1 MSSIDKRIVEM
12 QFNNQGFEKGV
23 NTTLNSLKKLQEGL
37 KLKGASKGVDEI
49 SGGMNKLSSVGF
61 GAINNG
67 LSSITSQ
74 FSALGVMGV
83 TALANITNSAVNA
96 GKRLAKALTID
107 PIMTGFSEYELK
119 MNSISTIL
127 ANTADEGATI
137 DDVNKAL
144 NELNEYSDQ
153 TIYNFAQ
160 MTDNIGKFT
169 AAGVNLEDSVAAIK
183 GMSNLAAYFGVDNT
197 RAAGAMYQMSQALAA
212 GKVQLMD
219 WRSLIN
225 AGMSGEA
232 FQKALIRT
240 SEVMGTGAEAMI
252 EKYGSFNE
260 SLTQG
265 GWLTSDVMLETL
277 KQISGAYKESEL
289 RAQGYT
295 ATEAKAIATMAE
307 RANQAATEV
316 RTVTGMLD
324 AMKESVQSGWA
335 ISWEHILGDKEEA
348 TKLLTS
354 VKNAFEAI
362 LEPSTTA
369 RNKMLEFWNEAGG
382 RDDVIK
388 GLSNIFG
395 GLGKGLGSIGQAFRD
410 VFPAM
415 TGKRLVELSEGFKNL
430 SEKFKMS
437 DSTAK
442 KIKSTF
448 KGLFSVVKIGV
459 DAVKGLFKGLSPM
472 VDVLLG
478 VGRGFVTVTGFI
490 GDFVSK
496 IAGAVS
502 KTNIL
507 TKIGEGISTAFG
519 SVGKVLGGIGDSV
532 GTFISGLSFDGVGN
546 AFATMGKG
554 LAVLGEG
561 FNGLLKGIGDA
572 IGTIDFG
579 VIMKG
584 INALLG
590 VGILNGIRGLVKSFK
605 EVGESFNIFEK
616 IGEIGD
622 NVSEILDTV
631 RDSLAAYQNS
641 LNASTLLKI
650 AAAVGILAASLLLLA
665 SIKPENMESGL
676 VGLTVIFA
684 ELVAAMAI
692 LLKLSDG
699 AKLKGIFTLTTT
711 MIAISSAILILSA
724 ALKNISGLD
733 WGQLGVGLV
742 GLAGMLAMLVGTLK
756 LLDKKDKILIKTS
769 VSLVIFAAAIRSLSK
784 AVESMGKMNPEALLK
799 GLIGVGVVL
808 AELVAF
814 MKLTDVNKM
823 GMKNAAGLL
832 ILAGAVNALS
842 VAVGAFGKMNPASL
856 LQGLVGVAA
865 ILTELGVFMTLT
877 GNASGMLKTSAAMV
891 VMGAAM
897 NILAGAI
904 RSIAAVPWE
913 GLAKSLI
920 GMATSLTIFG
930 FAASMIPAGKLILVS
945 AGIATMSAALIVLS
959 TALKSLGSQSWES
972 VAISLVS
979 LAGALTVLGVAMYAM
994 SGCLLGAA
1002 ALTAVS
1008 LALSLLVPQLV
1019 ALGSLSLAQ
1028 VGTGL
1033 LALAGAFTVVGV
1045 AGALLTP
1052 LIPAILG
1059 LSAALAVLGIACVAI
1074 GAGLLAFGTGLSLVA
1089 ASGGA
1094 AIAILVNGIKQLVEL
1109 LPQLGTNLGLMI
1121 VNLVQAFSQNL
1132 PTLVTAIGTL
1142 ITGML
1147 QAFTTAIPQIVQA
1160 GVTLIV
1166 ELGNA
1171 ILQALPRLLEI
1182 GIKIVLTILEGI
1194 ATNAT
1199 KLVSAGIDII
1209 VNFINGISANIGK
1222 VVDAGINLVLSLING
1237 IADGINKYSGK
1248 LADAMVKLV
1257 KALIS
1262 AGVKAIGAGL
1272 GAFKGAASK
1281 LMDGGFI
1288 QGIKSKI
1295 SAVVNAAKSVISSAK
1310 NAFQSGV
1317 AAIKT
1322 VATSIMN
1329 GFVSTMQSAIGKVT
1343 SVARTII
1350 NGLKSAFSAGISAVR
1365 SIGSNIING
1374 FVSAIQSGIGRASS
1388 AARSIISGVRSALSS
1403 GIGAMRSIGSSMIS
1417 GLIGGISS
1425 MASSVASKARSVVQG
1440 AINAAKSALKINSPS
1455 RVFIGIGKYTGEG
1468 FIKGLD
1474 SYAGKVKN
1482 STSDLANTA
1491 IEAMTNPLS
1500 KVSAL
1505 LNDDVDM
1512 NPTITPVLDLTNIQ
1526 NGSRTIGSLLGSGNG
1541 LTLSADAS
1549 GAISRTIGTIQNGND
1564 NSDILHA
1571 LKDLKD
1577 GLSNTGNT
1585 TYSINGITYD
1595 DGSNVSNAVET
1606 LVRAARIERR
1616 I

>member
-23 NTTLNSLKKLQEGL
+23 NSTLSSLKKLQEGL

-74 FSALGVMGV
+74 FSALGVMGI
-83 TALANITNSAVNA
+83 TALANITNSAVNM
-96 GKRLAKALTID
+96 GKNLVKSLTIE
-107 PIMTGFSEYELK
+107 PITTGFSEYETK
-119 MNSISTIL
+119 MGSIQTIL
-127 ANTADEGATI
+127 TNTAHQGTTLK
-137 DDVNKAL
+137 DVTKTL
-144 NELNEYSDQ
+144 DELNTYADK
-153 TIYNFAQ
+153 TIYNFAE
-160 MTDNIGKFT
+160 MTRNIGTFT
-169 AAGVNLEDSVAAIK
+169 AAGVDLDTSTAAIK
-183 GMSNLAAYFGVDNT
+183 GIANLAAASGST
-197 RAAGAMYQMSQALAA
+197 SQQASTAMYQLSQALAA
-212 GKVQLMD
+212 GKVGLQD
-219 WRSLIN
+219 WNSVVN
-225 AGMSGEA
+225 AGMGGKL
-232 FQKALIRT
+232 FQDALLRT
-240 SEVMGTGAEAMI
+240 SEQLGTGGEAMV
-252 EKYGSFNE
+252 KKFGSFRE
-260 SLTQG
+260 SLTKG
-265 GWLTSDVMLETL
+265 EWLTTEVLTETL
-277 KQISGAYKESEL
+277 KQLSGAYTEADL
-289 RAQGYT
+289 VAQGYSKSQ
-295 ATEAKAIATMAE
+295 AKQIVQLAE
-307 RANQAATEV
+307 NASAAATEV
-316 RTVTGMLD
+316 KTVTQLVD
-324 AMKESVQSGWA
+324 TMKESVQSGWA
-335 ISWEHILGDKEEA
+335 TSWEHIIGDKDQA
-348 TKLLTS
+348 TKTLTAVS
-354 VKNAFEAI
+354 QAFENLI
-362 LEPSTTA
+362 QPSTEA
-369 RNKMLEFWNEAGG
+369 RNAMLKFWNENGG
-382 RDDVIK
+382 RDAIIK
-388 GLSNIFG
+388 GLTNVFG
-395 GLGKGLGSIGQAFRD
+395 SLGKGLGAIGKAFRE

-415 TGKRLVELSEGFKNL
+415 TGKRLVEISKGFKNL
-430 SEKFKMS
+430 TEKFKMS
-437 DSTAK
+437 DKTAA

-448 KGLFSVVKIGV
+448 KGLFSILKLGA

-472 VDVLLG
+472 VDMLAG

-490 GDFVSK
+490 GDFVSRV
-496 IAGAVS
+496 AGAVS
-502 KTNIL
+502 STNIF

-519 SVGKVLGGIGDSV
+519 SVGKVLSSISDSF
-532 GTFISGLSFDGVGN
+532 GNFMSGLSFDGFGS
-546 AFATMGKG
+546 AFESIGKG
-554 LAVLGEG
+554 LSVLGTG
-561 FNGLLKGIGDA
+561 VKGLLDGIGSA

-590 VGILNGIRGLVKSFK
+590 VGILKGVKNLVGSFTD
-605 EVGESFNIFEK
+605 VVESFNIFEK

-631 RDSLAAYQNS
+631 RGSLAAYQNS

-676 VGLTVIFA
+676 VGLTVIFT
-684 ELVAAMAI
+684 ELVAAMAV
-692 LLKLSDG
+692 LLKLSGG
-699 AKLKGIFTLTTT
+699 AKLKGIISLSTA
-711 MIAISSAILILSA
+711 MIAMSTAILILSG
-724 ALKNISGLD
+724 ALKNLSGLD
-733 WGQLGVGLV
+733 WKQLGVGLT
-742 GLAGMLAMLVGTLK
+742 GLAGMLTMIVATMK
-756 LLDKKDKILIKTS
+756 LLNKKDKILIKTS

-784 AVESMGKMNPEALLK
+784 AVEAIGKINPEVLMQ
-799 GLIGVGVVL
+799 GLIGVGVIL
-808 AELVAF
+808 SELVAF
-814 MKLTDVNKM
+814 MKLSDVNKM

-832 ILAGAVNALS
+832 ILAGAVNALAI
-842 VAVGAFGKMNPASL
+842 AVGAFGKMDPNAMV
-856 LQGLVGVAA
+856 QGLVGVAA
-865 ILTELGVFMTLT
+865 VLTELGVFMKLT
-877 GNASGMLKTSAAMV
+877 GNANGMLKTSAAMV

-904 RSIAAVPWE
+904 RSIATVPWE
-913 GLAKSLI
+913 DLAKSLLAMGSSLMMF
-920 GMATSLTIFG
+920 GM
-930 FAASMIPAGKLILVS
+930 AASMIKGGKLMIVA
-945 AGIATMSAALIVLS
+945 AGVATMSAALLVLS
-959 TALKSLGSQSWES
+959 AALKSLGNQSWES

-979 LAGALTVLGVAMYAM
+979 LAGALVILGVAMKAM

-1002 ALTAVS
+1002 AIAAVS
-1008 LALSLLVPQLV
+1008 LALALLVPQLI

-1028 VGTGL
+1028 VGTSL
-1033 LALAGAFTVVGV
+1033 LALAGAFAVVGV
-1045 AGALLTP
+1045 AAALLTP
-1052 LIPAILG
+1052 VIPAILG
-1059 LSAALAVLGIACVAI
+1059 LAAAMGVLGLACVAI

-1132 PTLVTAIGTL
+1132 PTIVTAIGTL

-1160 GVTLIV
+1160 GTTLIV

-1182 GIKIVLTILEGI
+1182 GIKIVLTIMEGI

-1199 KLVSAGIDII
+1199 KLVSTGIDII

-1272 GAFKGAASK
+1272 GAFKDAAAK
-1281 LMDGGFI
+1281 LMDSGFI
-1288 QGIKSKI
+1288 QGIKSKV
-1295 SAVVNAAKSVISSAK
+1295 SSVVTAAKNVITSAK

-1317 AAIKT
+1317 GAIKT
-1322 VATSIMN
+1322 VATNIMN
-1329 GFVSTMQSAIGKVT
+1329 GFTSAIQGAIGKIT
-1343 SVARTII
+1343 SVARSII
-1350 NGLKSAFSAGISAVR
+1350 NGLKSAFSSGISAVR

-1374 FVSAIQSGIGRASS
+1374 FVSAIQSGISRAGA
-1388 AARSIISGVRSALSS
+1388 AARSIVSGIRNGLSS

-1425 MASSVASKARSVVQG
+1425 MASSVAAKARSVVQG

-1455 RVFIGIGKYTGEG
+1455 KVFIGLGKSTGEG
-1468 FIKGLD
+1468 FIMGVD
-1474 SYAGKVKN
+1474 SYARKVQN
-1482 STSDLANTA
+1482 STADLANTA
-1491 IEAMTNPLS
+1491 IDAMANPLS

-1505 LNDDVDM
+1505 LNDDIDM
-1512 NPTITPVLDLTNIQ
+1512 NPTITPVLDLSNVE
-1526 NGSRTIGSLLGSGNG
+1526 NGSRRIGSLLGSSNG
-1541 LTLSADAS
+1541 VTLSADAS

-1564 NSDILHA
+1564 NSDILSA
-1571 LKDLKD
+1571 LKDLKE

-1595 DGSNVSNAVET
+1595 DGSNVSSAVET

>member
-1 MSSIDKRIVEM
+1 MSSIDRRIVEM

-23 NTTLNSLKKLQEGL
+23 STTLGSLQKLNNGL
-37 KLKGASKGVDEI
+37 KLKGAS
-49 SGGMNKLSSVGF
+49 
-61 GAINNG
+61 NG
-67 LSSITSQ
+67 LDDVSKGISKLKSSGFDALTHGVSSITSQ

-83 TALANITNSAVNA
+83 TALANITNSAVNT

-119 MNSISTIL
+119 MGSIQTIL
-127 ANTADEGATI
+127 TNTAHEGTTLE
-137 DDVNKAL
+137 DVTKTL
-144 NELNEYSDQ
+144 DELNTYADK
-153 TIYNFAQ
+153 TIYNFGE
-160 MTDNIGKFT
+160 MTRNIGTFT
-169 AAGVNLEDSVAAIK
+169 AAGVDLDTSTAAIK
-183 GMSNLAAYFGVDNT
+183 GIANLAAASGST
-197 RAAGAMYQMSQALAA
+197 SQQASSAMYQLSQALAA
-212 GKVQLMD
+212 GKVGLQD
-219 WRSLIN
+219 WNSVVN
-225 AGMSGEA
+225 AGMGGKL
-232 FQKALIRT
+232 FQDALLRT
-240 SEVMGTGAEAMI
+240 SEQLGTGGEAMV
-252 EKYGSFNE
+252 KKFGSFRE
-260 SLTQG
+260 SLTKG
-265 GWLTSDVMLETL
+265 EWLTTEVLTETL
-277 KQISGAYKESEL
+277 KQISGAYTEADL
-289 RAQGYT
+289 VAQGYSKSQ
-295 ATEAKAIATMAE
+295 AKQIVELAKNASA
-307 RANQAATEV
+307 AATEV
-316 RTVTGMLD
+316 KTVTQLVD
-324 AMKESVQSGWA
+324 TMKESVQSGWA
-335 ISWEHILGDKEEA
+335 QTWEHIIGDKDQA
-348 TKLLTS
+348 TKTLTAVS
-354 VKNAFEAI
+354 QAFENLI
-362 LEPSTTA
+362 GPSTEA
-369 RNKMLEFWNEAGG
+369 RNAMFKFWNENGG
-382 RDDVIK
+382 RDKIIK
-388 GLSNIFG
+388 GLSNVFG
-395 GLGKGLGSIGQAFRD
+395 SLGKGLGAIGEAFRD

-415 TGKRLVELSEGFKNL
+415 TGKKLVEISEGFKNL

-437 DSTAK
+437 DETAG

-448 KGLFSVVKIGV
+448 KGLFSIFDIGV
-459 DAVKGLFKGLSPM
+459 EAVKGLFKGLSPM
-472 VDVLLG
+472 VDILLG
-478 VGRGFVTVTGFI
+478 VGKGFVTVTGFI

-502 KTNIL
+502 STNIF
-507 TKIGEGISTAFG
+507 TKIGEGISKAFG
-519 SVGKVLGGIGDSV
+519 SVGKVLSGIGDSF
-532 GTFISGLSFDGVGN
+532 GNFISGLSFDGIGDI
-546 AFATMGKG
+546 FASLGKG
-554 LAVLGEG
+554 LSALGDG
-561 FNGLLKGIGDA
+561 FNGLLNGIGDA

-579 VIMKG
+579 VIVDTL
-584 INALLG
+584 NTLLG
-590 VGILNGIRGLVKSFK
+590 VGVLHGITTLIDKFK
-605 EVGESFNIFEK
+605 EVGESFNIFER
-616 IGEIGD
+616 ISEIGYKA
-622 NVSEILDTV
+622 SEILGTV
-631 RDSLAAYQNS
+631 RGALSAYQNN
-641 LNASTLLKI
+641 LNANVLMKI
-650 AAAVGILAASLLLLA
+650 AAAVGLLAVSLLLLS

-676 VGLTVIFA
+676 TGITVIFA
-684 ELVAAMAI
+684 ELVGAMAI

-711 MIAISSAILILSA
+711 MIAISAAILILSA

-733 WGQLGVGLV
+733 WGQLAVGLV
-742 GLAGMLAMLVGTLK
+742 GLAGMLGMLVGTLK
-756 LLDKKDKILIKTS
+756 LLNKKDKMLIKTS
-769 VSLVIFAAAIRSLSK
+769 IALVIFAAAIRSLTK
-784 AVESMGKMNPEALLK
+784 AVESMGKLNPEVLLQ

-814 MKLTDVNKM
+814 MKLTNVNKM

-832 ILAGAVNALS
+832 ILAGAINALAI
-842 VAVGAFGKMNPASL
+842 AVGAFGKMDPNAMV
-856 LQGLVGVAA
+856 QGLVGVAA
-865 ILTELGVFMTLT
+865 VLTELGVFMKLT
-877 GNASGMLKTSAAMV
+877 GNANGMLKTSAAMV

-904 RSIAAVPWE
+904 RSIATVPWE
-913 GLAKSLI
+913 GLAKSLLAM
-920 GMATSLTIFG
+920 GSSLMIFG
-930 FAASMIPAGKLILVS
+930 LAASMINGGKLIVVS
-945 AGIATMSAALIVLS
+945 AGVATMSAALLVLS
-959 TALKSLGSQSWES
+959 AALKSLGGQSWES

-979 LAGALTVLGVAMYAM
+979 LAGSLVILGVAMKAM

-1002 ALTAVS
+1002 AIVAVS
-1008 LALSLLVPQLV
+1008 LALSLLVPQLI
-1019 ALGSLSLAQ
+1019 ALGSMSLAQ
-1028 VGTGL
+1028 VGTSL
-1033 LALAGAFTVVGV
+1033 LTLAGAFAVVGV
-1045 AGALLTP
+1045 AAALLTP
-1052 LIPAILG
+1052 VIPAILG
-1059 LSAALAVLGIACVAI
+1059 LAAAMGVLGLACIAI

-1094 AIAILVNGIKQLVEL
+1094 AIVILINGLTQLIEL

-1132 PTLVTAIGTL
+1132 PVIVTAIGTL

-1147 QAFTTAIPQIVQA
+1147 QAFTTAIPQIIQA

-1182 GIKIVLTILEGI
+1182 GIKIVLTIMEGI
-1194 ATNAT
+1194 ATNAN
-1199 KLVSAGIDII
+1199 KLVSTGIDII
-1209 VNFINGISANIGK
+1209 VNFINGISKNVGK

-1272 GAFKGAASK
+1272 GAFKDAAGK
-1281 LMDGGFI
+1281 LMDSGFI
-1288 QGIKSKI
+1288 QGIKGKI
-1295 SAVVNAAKSVISSAK
+1295 SSVVSAAKNIISSAK

-1317 AAIKT
+1317 GAIKT
-1322 VATSIMN
+1322 VATNIMN
-1329 GFVSTMQSAIGKVT
+1329 GFTSAIQGAIGKIT
-1343 SVARTII
+1343 SVARSII

-1374 FVSAIQSGIGRASS
+1374 FVSAIQSGISRAGA
-1388 AARSIISGVRSALSS
+1388 AARSIVSGIRNGLSS

-1417 GLIGGISS
+1417 GLISGIQS

-1440 AINAAKSALKINSPS
+1440 AINAAKNALKINSPS
-1455 RVFIGIGKYTGEG
+1455 KVFIGLGKSTGEG
-1468 FIKGLD
+1468 FIMGVD
-1474 SYAGKVKN
+1474 SYARKVEN
-1482 STSDLANTA
+1482 STADLANTA
-1491 IEAMTNPLS
+1491 IDAMTNPLS

-1585 TYSINGITYD
+1585 SYTINGITYD

>member
-1 MSSIDKRIVEM
+1 MSSIDRRIVEM
-12 QFNNQGFEKGV
+12 QFNNRGFESGV
-23 NTTLNSLKKLQEGL
+23 NSTLSSLKKLNEGL
-37 KLKGASKGVDEI
+37 KLKGASKGLDEV

-74 FSALGVMGV
+74 FSALGVMGI
-83 TALANITNSAVNA
+83 TALANITNSAVNM
-96 GKRLAKALTID
+96 GKSLVKSLTVE
-107 PIMTGFSEYELK
+107 PIMTGFSEYETK
-119 MNSISTIL
+119 MGSIQTIL
-127 ANTADEGATI
+127 TNTAHQGTTLK
-137 DDVNKAL
+137 DVTKTL
-144 NELNEYSDQ
+144 DELNTYADK
-153 TIYNFAQ
+153 TIYNFAE
-160 MTDNIGKFT
+160 MTRNIGTFT
-169 AAGVNLEDSVAAIK
+169 AAGVDLDTSTAAIK
-183 GMSNLAAYFGVDNT
+183 GIANLAAASGST
-197 RAAGAMYQMSQALAA
+197 SAQASTAMYQLSQALAA
-212 GKVQLMD
+212 GKVGLQD
-219 WRSLIN
+219 WNSVVN
-225 AGMSGEA
+225 AGMGGKL
-232 FQKALIRT
+232 FQDALLRT
-240 SEVMGTGAEAMI
+240 SEQLGTGGEAMV
-252 EKYGSFNE
+252 KKFGSFRE
-260 SLTQG
+260 SLTRG
-265 GWLTSDVMLETL
+265 EWLTTEVLTETL
-277 KQISGAYKESEL
+277 KQLSGAYTEADL
-289 RAQGYT
+289 IAQGYT
-295 ATEAKAIATMAE
+295 KSQAKQIVQLAE
-307 RANQAATEV
+307 NASAAATEV
-316 RTVTGMLD
+316 KTVTQLVD
-324 AMKESVQSGWA
+324 TMKESVQSGWA
-335 ISWEHILGDKEEA
+335 QTWEHIIGDKDQA
-348 TKLLTS
+348 TKTLTAVS
-354 VKNAFEAI
+354 KAFENLI
-362 LEPSTTA
+362 GPSTEA
-369 RNKMLEFWNEAGG
+369 RNAMFKFWNENGG

-395 GLGKGLGSIGQAFRD
+395 GLGKGLSSIGKAFRE

-415 TGKRLVELSEGFKNL
+415 TGKQLVAISEGFKNL

-437 DSTAK
+437 DKTAA
-442 KIKSTF
+442 KIKATF
-448 KGLFSVVKIGV
+448 KGLFSVMKIGV
-459 DAVKGLFKGLSPM
+459 EAVKGLFKGLSPM
-472 VDVLLG
+472 VDILMG
-478 VGRGFVTVTGFI
+478 AGRGFVTVTGFI
-490 GDFVSK
+490 GNFVSK
-496 IAGAVS
+496 IADAVT
-502 KTNIL
+502 KTNIF
-507 TKIGEGISTAFG
+507 TKIGEGIVTAFG
-519 SVGKVLGGIGDSV
+519 SIGKVLSSIGNAF
-532 GTFISGLSFDGVGN
+532 GNFISGLSFDSFGTV
-546 AFATMGKG
+546 FETIGKG
-554 LAVLGEG
+554 LSTLGEG
-561 FNGLLKGIGDA
+561 FNNLLSGIGDA

-579 VIMKG
+579 AIIKSL
-584 INALLG
+584 NTLLG
-590 VGILNGIRGLVKSFK
+590 AGILKSLIQIIDNFK
-605 EVGESFNIFEK
+605 EVGESFNIFER
-616 IGEIGD
+616 ISEIG
-622 NVSEILDTV
+622 NKAAEILGTV
-631 RDSLAAYQNS
+631 RGALSAYQNNI
-641 LNASTLLKI
+641 NANVLLKI
-650 AAAVGILAASLLLLA
+650 AAAVGLLAASLLLLA
-665 SIKPENMESGL
+665 SINPGRMESGL

-1008 LALSLLVPQLV
+1008 LALALLVPQLV

-1052 LIPAILG
+1052 VIPAILG
-1059 LSAALAVLGIACVAI
+1059 LAAAMGILGIACVAI

-1132 PTLVTAIGTL
+1132 PTIVTAIGTL

-1160 GVTLIV
+1160 GVKLIV

-1171 ILQALPRLLEI
+1171 IVQALPRLLEI

-1317 AAIKT
+1317 SAIKT

-1455 RVFIGIGKYTGEG
+1455 KVFIGIGKYTGEG

-1549 GAISRTIGTIQNGND
+1549 GAISRTIGNIQNGND
-1564 NSDILHA
+1564 NSDILSA
-1571 LKDLKD
+1571 LKDLKE

-1595 DGSNVSNAVET
+1595 DGSNVSSAVET